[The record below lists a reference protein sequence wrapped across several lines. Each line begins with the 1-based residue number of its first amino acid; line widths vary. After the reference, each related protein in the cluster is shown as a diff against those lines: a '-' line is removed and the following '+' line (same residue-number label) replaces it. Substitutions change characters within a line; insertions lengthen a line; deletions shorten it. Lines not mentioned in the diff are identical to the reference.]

1 MGVRRYVRVAAGVTA
16 VAAAVGVGAAV
27 TANDNQ
33 RRFSERLTGFE
44 EAPVT
49 LSTPGNGTF
58 RAKIDTANAE
68 IDYTLTFGGLESN
81 VTQAHIHFGG
91 PWEAGPVIVFLCAN
105 VGTPPA
111 GTQACPAAGG
121 TITGTITAA
130 DVLGGATD
138 RGLAAMDFDGLVQAL
153 RGGGTYVN
161 VHSVIRPGGE
171 IRAQINGEAL
181 DD

>member
-1 MGVRRYVRVAAGVTA
+1 MGVRRSVRIAAAVTA
-16 VAAAVGVGAAV
+16 IAAVVGVGAAV
-27 TANDNQ
+27 TANGGQ

-58 RAKIDTANAE
+58 RAKIDRANAE
-68 IDYTLTFGGLESN
+68 IDYKLTFGELESP

-121 TITGTITAA
+121 TITGSIAA
-130 DVLGGATD
+130 ANILGGAAD
-138 RGLAAMDFDGLVQAL
+138 RGLAAMDFDGLVDAL

-161 VHSVIRPGGE
+161 VHSTGRPGGE
-171 IRAQINGEAL
+171 IRAQIQGEAL
-181 DD
+181 DN